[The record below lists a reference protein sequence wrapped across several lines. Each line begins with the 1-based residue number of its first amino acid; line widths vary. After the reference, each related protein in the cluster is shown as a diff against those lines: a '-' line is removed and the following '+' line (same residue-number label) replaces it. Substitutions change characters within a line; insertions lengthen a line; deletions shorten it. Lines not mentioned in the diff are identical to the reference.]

1 MPDVSIHPAVDD
13 GFKAAGKDFGGGTLR
28 CLCSDRP
35 VEVKIT
41 TQVLHNHVCGCTQCW
56 KPKGAVF
63 SMVGVVPKANVQVTE
78 NGDKLKVVNPN
89 ALILRHACTGCGA
102 HLYGPIERAK
112 HAFEGLVFIHP
123 ELSRDIGWAPPG
135 FAAFVSS
142 IIEAG
147 TPPNQM
153 AGIRGR
159 LKELRLEPY
168 DCLSPALMDAI
179 ATATAN
185 AAGTLRV

>member
-179 ATATAN
+179 ATATAK